1 MNPYESPQTPEPIQP
16 PERPPL
22 PEDELPIFAGK
33 LFRYLGIAAVIGLIG
48 FLAMLAWAILSI
60 APPD

>member
-1 MNPYESPQTPEPIQP
+1 MNPYESPQKSEPIQP
-16 PERPPL
+16 PERRPL
-22 PEDELPIFAGK
+22 PEDEQPIFAGK
-33 LFRYLGIAAVIGLIG
+33 LFRYIGIAAVLSLVV